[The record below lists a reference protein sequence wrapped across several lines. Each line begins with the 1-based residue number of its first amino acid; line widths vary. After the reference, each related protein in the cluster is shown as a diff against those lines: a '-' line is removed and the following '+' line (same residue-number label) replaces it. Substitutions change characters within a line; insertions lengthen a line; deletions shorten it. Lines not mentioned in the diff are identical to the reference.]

1 MTMKAILLICLVAS
15 APAAAQACG
24 EVALGE
30 LAVTDAWSRATIGA
44 GRPGIFYVEIRNAG
58 ALDDALLSLST
69 PVASMPMLHETVFK
83 DGLATMPHAAAVPIP
98 AGGVVR
104 LAPGGFHGM
113 LMGLIAPLTEGESFP
128 VTLTFREAGE
138 VTVVTVVTQVQSI
151 RSMAAECVG
160 GR

>member
-1 MTMKAILLICLVAS
+1 MTMKAMLLICLFAFV
-15 APAAAQACG
+15 PAAAQACD

-30 LAVTDAWSRATIGA
+30 LTVTDAWSRATIGA
-44 GRPGIFYVEIRNAG
+44 DRPGIFYVEIRNVG
-58 ALDDALLSLST
+58 VRDDALLGLST
-69 PVASMPMLHETVFK
+69 PAASMPMLHETVVK

-113 LMGLIAPLTEGESFP
+113 LMGLTAPLTEGGSFP

-138 VTVVTVVTQVQSI
+138 VTVETQVQSI

>member
-1 MTMKAILLICLVAS
+1 MTMKAMLLICLVAFV
-15 APAAAQACG
+15 PAAAQACG

-30 LAVTDAWSRATIGA
+30 LTVTDAWSRATIGA

-58 ALDDALLSLST
+58 ARDDALLGLST
-69 PVASMPMLHETVFK
+69 PAASMPMLHETVVK

-98 AGGVVR
+98 AGGVVQ

-113 LMGLIAPLTEGESFP
+113 LMGLTAPLTEGGSFP

-138 VTVVTVVTQVQSI
+138 VTVETQVQSI